1 MKKKVLSL
9 VLALSMVGASLAGCG
24 SSKDTAAADTKTDAA
39 AEETAD
45 AAATTEETKEITIAV
60 PDPEASYIYQA
71 AQEFANR
78 AEEYSGGSLKFT
90 ISGNGSLYGGD
101 TAAGIKQLSAGSLQM
116 LILATSVYA
125 SFEPGYNV
133 ISVPYMFD
141 DQQQLLDYLNSD
153 VGQELMNRV
162 SSMGIKTVGSWTRSF
177 REVTNSKNPVN
188 TPDDLK
194 GMVLRV
200 PNNSLYVEFF
210 SACGAVTTPM
220 NFSEVYNALQLN
232 TLDGQENPVDVPY
245 SNKFYEVQKYI
256 SGTNHMADAWLVGM
270 NSALFDS
277 LSANQQEAIAKAGQE
292 VQQWNVEFMD
302 KENETALQTL
312 VDNGMEYNDITEE
325 GREAFVKVS
334 QSCYPK
340 FKELIADD
348 DLFNA
353 TAEFCGKAE

>member
-24 SSKDTAAADTKTDAA
+24 SSNDTAAADTKTDAA

-141 DQQQLLDYLNSD
+141 DQ
-153 VGQELMNRV
+153 
-162 SSMGIKTVGSWTRSF
+162 
-177 REVTNSKNPVN
+177 
-188 TPDDLK
+188 
-194 GMVLRV
+194 
-200 PNNSLYVEFF
+200 
-210 SACGAVTTPM
+210 
-220 NFSEVYNALQLN
+220 
-232 TLDGQENPVDVPY
+232 
-245 SNKFYEVQKYI
+245 
-256 SGTNHMADAWLVGM
+256 
-270 NSALFDS
+270 
-277 LSANQQEAIAKAGQE
+277 
-292 VQQWNVEFMD
+292 
-302 KENETALQTL
+302 
-312 VDNGMEYNDITEE
+312 
-325 GREAFVKVS
+325 
-334 QSCYPK
+334 
-340 FKELIADD
+340 
-348 DLFNA
+348 
-353 TAEFCGKAE
+353 

>member
-1 MKKKVLSL
+1 MKKRVLAL

-24 SSKDTAAADTKTDAA
+24 SSSNDAATTGGDATATEAAA
-39 AEETAD
+39 
-45 AAATTEETKEITIAV
+45 TEETKEITIAV

-210 SACGAVTTPM
+210 GACGAVTTPM

-277 LSANQQEAIAKAGQE
+277 LSANQQEAITKAGQE

-312 VDNGMEYNDITEE
+312 IDNGMEYNDITDE
-325 GREAFVKVS
+325 GHDAFVAVS

-340 FKELIADD
+340 FKELISDD
-348 DLFNA
+348 ELFDA
-353 TAEFCGKAE
+353 TAKFCGKAE